1 MANIRKE
8 YEGHAIELRERKGRP
23 SELVIDGK
31 ALRYR
36 QLPDGHYF
44 LDEYAYDWTDD
55 LVDLARRYIDHEARS
70 KKVVAGTDATK
81 GRK

>member
-8 YEGHAIELRERKGRP
+8 HEGHAIELRERKDRP

-36 QLPDGHYF
+36 KLPDGRYF

-55 LVDLARRYIDHEARS
+55 LIDLARRYIDYETR
-70 KKVVAGTDATK
+70 KKKLVTGTDANT